1 MRERLALAPG
11 ELRRRLDPA
20 WLDFESTAEVE
31 PLQGTIGPPRAIEAV
46 AFGPEIETFG
56 YNLYVA
62 GVPGSGREGTVRDY
76 LERVAAARGAPD
88 DWVYVHNFDD
98 SDRPRALRLPAGRG
112 SELAADMRRLVEV
125 ASQEIPQ
132 VFEGEEY
139 AQRREQ
145 ALAELVAHRE
155 RVMAELVD
163 FAQQRGYALQPTP
176 GGLARTQLID
186 GRPASPQGFER
197 LAEEDR
203 ADLERR
209 DGEVK
214 SRGDEAVRELR
225 RLEKQAGER
234 TKELDRAVVASA
246 VGPLLD
252 ELRERYGGLDHVR
265 WYVDAVGA

>member
-112 SELAADMRRLVEV
+112 CELEADMRRLVEV
-125 ASQEIPQ
+125 AKQDIPQ
-132 VFEGEEY
+132 IFEGEEY
-139 AQRREQ
+139 AHRREQ
-145 ALAELVAHRE
+145 ALAELVEHRE
-155 RVMAELVD
+155 RVMSELFE
-163 FAQQRGYALQPTP
+163 FAQQQGFALQPTP
-176 GGLARTQLID
+176 GGLGRLPLID
-186 GRPASPQGFER
+186 GRPASPQDLEA
-197 LAEEDR
+197 LSEEQR

-209 DGEVK
+209 SEEVK
-214 SRGDEAVRELR
+214 SRGEEAMREVH
-225 RLEKQAGER
+225 RLGNQAAER
-234 TKELDRAVVASA
+234 
-246 VGPLLD
+246 
-252 ELRERYGGLDHVR
+252 
-265 WYVDAVGA
+265 